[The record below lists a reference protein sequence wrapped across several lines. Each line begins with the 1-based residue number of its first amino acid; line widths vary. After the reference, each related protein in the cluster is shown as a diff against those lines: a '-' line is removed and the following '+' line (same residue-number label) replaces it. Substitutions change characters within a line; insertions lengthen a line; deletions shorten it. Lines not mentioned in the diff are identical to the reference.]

1 MGTNRGVSA
10 YLKNIWKFQN
20 LAEASLKMLMR
31 IQLTFQDLIK
41 NDEELPTSKKRN
53 YFFIDHDTENRIH
66 TLAATESDGSLP
78 LRELR
83 YRPPQKKCLA

>member
-1 MGTNRGVSA
+1 MGTNRGVST

-53 YFFIDHDTENRIH
+53 YFFIDSWYGKSYTHFGRYWIRR
-66 TLAATESDGSLP
+66 LASAP
-78 LRELR
+78 
-83 YRPPQKKCLA
+83 